1 MYHHAP
7 RKLAA
12 ALAAAAMTLTL
23 SACGSDDSTSDPSAI
38 QTADNGDVFNGADVT
53 FAQDMIPHHA
63 QAIEMVELTEGR
75 SLDPEVEELADAIRS
90 AQDPELETMSGW
102 LTAWGEDVPDTSSMD
117 MGDMEM
123 GDMSGMMTPED
134 MDTLATAPD
143 TEFQD
148 MWLSMMI
155 EHHTGAVEMAQVEQT
170 DGEFT
175 GAVTLAEEIE
185 ASQSEEIA
193 TMEQLLAS

>member
-117 MGDMEM
+117 MGDM
-123 GDMSGMMTPED
+123 DMSGMMTSED
-134 MDTLATAPD
+134 MAALATAPD

-148 MWLSMMI
+148 MWLSMMV
-155 EHHTGAVEMAQVEQT
+155 EHHTGAIEMAQVEQA
-170 DGEFT
+170 DGEF
-175 GAVTLAEEIE
+175 ADAITLAEEIE
-185 ASQSEEIA
+185 SSQSEEIA

>member
-1 MYHHAP
+1 M

-12 ALAAAAMTLTL
+12 AFATAAALTISL
-23 SACGSDDSTSDPSAI
+23 SACGSDDSADDPSAI
-38 QTADNGDVFNGADVT
+38 QTADNGDVFNGADVV

-75 SLDPEVEELADAIRS
+75 TLDPEVQQLADAIRS

-102 LTAWGEDVPDTSSMD
+102 LTAWGEDVPDVSSMD

-123 GDMSGMMTPED
+123 SDMNGMMTPED
-134 MDTLATAPD
+134 MDALATAPD

-148 MWLSMMI
+148 MWLSMMV

-170 DGEFT
+170 DGEFPD
-175 GAVTLAEEIE
+175 AITLAEEIE
-185 ASQSEEIA
+185 ASQSKEIA